1 MASINSSSP
10 AFGKRLDVNTKNL
23 EEWMIKL
30 LNEFRRLRIGDT
42 APGEAEVL

>member
-1 MASINSSSP
+1 MATITASSP
-10 AFGKRLDVNTKNL
+10 TFGKKLDTNTKDL

-42 APGEAEVL
+42 STGEADVL